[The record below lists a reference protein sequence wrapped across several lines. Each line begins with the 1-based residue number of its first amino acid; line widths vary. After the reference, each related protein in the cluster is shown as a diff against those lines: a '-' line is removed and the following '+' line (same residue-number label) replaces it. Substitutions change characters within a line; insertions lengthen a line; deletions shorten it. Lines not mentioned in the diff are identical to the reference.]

1 VSRPLVWLAV
11 APFGAGGVLV
21 AHALAYRLTST
32 PGGAAHDYLEH
43 APQVL
48 ALLALAALAL
58 TAVAGKAVR
67 PSVWP
72 FPLAGVA
79 AFVLQE
85 HLERLV
91 HGGHFPWLL
100 TTPAFL
106 VGLALQVPV
115 ALLAALLA
123 RRLLLASAGALRARR
138 PHVRHRSFIV
148 RAPACIPVCQSVF
161 PPGPARGPPAL

>member
-1 VSRPLVWLAV
+1 VWLAV

-21 AHALAYRLTST
+21 AHTLAYRLTST
-32 PGGAAHDYLEH
+32 PDGGVHDYLDH

-48 ALLALAALAL
+48 ALLALVALAL
-58 TAVAGKAVR
+58 TAVAGKNVR
-67 PSVWP
+67 PSIWP
-72 FPLAGVA
+72 FPLAGVT

-91 HGGHFPWLL
+91 HSGHVPLLL

-106 VGLALQVPV
+106 VGLVLQVPA
-115 ALLAALLA
+115 ALLAMLLA
-123 RRLLLASAGALRARR
+123 RRLLQAAAGAARNR
-138 PHVRHRSFIV
+138 PLQVRHLSFVV
-148 RAPACIPVCQSVF
+148 RAPSVLPVGPSVF